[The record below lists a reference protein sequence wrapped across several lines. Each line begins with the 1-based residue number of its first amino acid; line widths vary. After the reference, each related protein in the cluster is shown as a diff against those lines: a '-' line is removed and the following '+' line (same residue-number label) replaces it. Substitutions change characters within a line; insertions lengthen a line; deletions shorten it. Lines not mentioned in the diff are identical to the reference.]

1 MEEEARYK
9 ATMADKHYRQQLQV
23 TNASRQE
30 YFQIHLP
37 KILTVRKEYMH
48 AYSQLIFLS
57 TAGTQGCGGRML
69 CGSKVPIGPVRL
81 YL

>member
-37 KILTVRKEYMH
+37 KILTVRKVYMH
-48 AYSQLIFLS
+48 VYS
-57 TAGTQGCGGRML
+57 
-69 CGSKVPIGPVRL
+69 
-81 YL
+81 